1 MSVRPPALPPAR
13 PSVTA
18 RPVLASTPALRPPV
32 GYYGA
37 KVRLARRIVELL
49 PEHRVFVDTHAGSAA
64 VLFAKPPSPVEV
76 LNDLDGE
83 VTHFFHT
90 LRTRGAE
97 LARVLPAHPVRTGR
111 VRGLRRPAHRP
122 GPGRARP
129 PLGASIGC

>member
-13 PSVTA
+13 LSVAA

-76 LNDLDGE
+76 LKDLDGE
-83 VTHFFHT
+83 VTHFFHA
-90 LRTRGAE
+90 LRTRGADVDP
-97 LARVLPAHPVRTGR
+97 LA
-111 VRGLRRPAHRP
+111 
-122 GPGRARP
+122 
-129 PLGASIGC
+129 